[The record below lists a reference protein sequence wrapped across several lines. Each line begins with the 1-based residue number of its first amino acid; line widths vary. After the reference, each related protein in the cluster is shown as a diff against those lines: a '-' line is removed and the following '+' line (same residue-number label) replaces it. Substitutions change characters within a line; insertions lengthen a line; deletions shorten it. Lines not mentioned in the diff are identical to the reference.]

1 MMHLSQVSDQVNG
14 TLVGADVV
22 LSNISINTRE
32 DCDQRLFVALKGEN
46 FDAHD
51 FLEQA
56 QHAGAGAVMVE
67 RDVDTPLPSVRV
79 ESTHQALKDLAT
91 WWRSQFAIPL
101 IGVTGSVGKTT
112 VKEMLSC
119 IFAELGEGVVTKGNL
134 NNEIGVPITIMN
146 LKPQSRYAIV
156 EMGMNHAGEIARLT
170 RIARP
175 TIALIN
181 NAAAAHLEGL
191 GSVEAVA
198 KAKGEIFEGLN
209 ADGVAVLNNDDHHI
223 GLWQDLLQNK
233 KTISFGL
240 SKEADVS
247 ATYQENNQQLS
258 IEVTALGESF
268 SIRLNAVGQHSVY
281 NALAAVS
288 VSLSANVPVD
298 IIQSGLKKFR
308 AVNGRMTIHSADQVT
323 LIDDTYNANP
333 ASMRAAVEV
342 LATAANSVLIVGDM
356 AELGKAAD
364 DEHRKLGVI
373 AAQNGIS
380 RLYACGQY
388 AELVADGFGS
398 SAKAFATKE
407 ELISDLLEDL
417 PVGTTLVKGSRSAK
431 MEDVVAALLNALNP
445 KPSPESLQGET

>member
-268 SIRLNAVGQHSVY
+268 SIRLNALGQHSVY